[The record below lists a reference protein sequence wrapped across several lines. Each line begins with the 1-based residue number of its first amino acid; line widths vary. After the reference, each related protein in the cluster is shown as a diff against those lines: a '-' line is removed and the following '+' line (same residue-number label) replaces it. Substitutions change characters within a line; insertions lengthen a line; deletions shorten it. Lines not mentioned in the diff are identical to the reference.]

1 MITCL
6 WWLCVRSVSG
16 SGPLVML
23 SRWGRCLASGPCL
36 LPPDCDDLCS
46 AAQPR
51 SHDQTLDAS
60 PRSELLPDYPGSW
73 RASAGQVS
81 PHSIITEYLR
91 WLVSTRLR
99 QLASSINT
107 NQLWKSNGSIKSYM
121 DSAFPS
127 FGCNNNCQYHYW
139 RLIVVNLIF
148 IIVLGFIQKRKIIP
162 CYASSNLHVSLP
174 WFKGIWLRDFPT

>member
-73 RASAGQVS
+73 RASAGPGQSTLNYHWTLTLISFHQIEAISKFNQHKPAMKIKWINQIIFGFCLSFLWLHQQLPITIEDWLLWILTLSFFSVLSKREKES
-81 PHSIITEYLR
+81 PA
-91 WLVSTRLR
+91 VP
-99 QLASSINT
+99 A
-107 NQLWKSNGSIKSYM
+107 
-121 DSAFPS
+121 
-127 FGCNNNCQYHYW
+127 
-139 RLIVVNLIF
+139 
-148 IIVLGFIQKRKIIP
+148 
-162 CYASSNLHVSLP
+162 
-174 WFKGIWLRDFPT
+174 